1 MPEVLIPHISDNEIL
16 KRYKQIKPVVT
27 LDEKLYYLRRFNLK
41 EIRGI
46 CFLSDCRNDAANAV
60 GKNELTVLEGKDFN
74 CLHTYGLHGL
84 FRPTIA
90 EVLAQINDN
99 DIPLVKAFEIIETP
113 NTRRNAFDNDFISA
127 AFTNGYHV
135 SIVRLYG

>member
-1 MPEVLIPHISDNEIL
+1 MADLLIPNISDKEIL
-16 KRYKQIKPVVT
+16 KRYEQIKPIVAV
-27 LDEKLYYLRRFNLK
+27 DKKLYYLRKFTLK
-41 EIRGI
+41 EIKGV
-46 CFLSDCRNDAANAV
+46 CFLSDCGKNVSNVV
-60 GKNELTVLEGKDFN
+60 GKNEIHVLEGKEFK

-90 EVLAQINDN
+90 EVLSQIKDC

-113 NTRRNAFDNDFISA
+113 KTKSNAFNDDFISA
-127 AFTNGYHV
+127 AFNNGYHV